1 MGFSLIAYLLLA
13 LTGIWM
19 FYSRYS
25 EQPRPRWL
33 RPFHYIVGGSMV
45 ALVLLLL
52 VIGVVGTIG
61 YYGSLGHS
69 AHLPT
74 GLAVVCLTLLSAW
87 SATQI
92 SPKRPWARLLHLGT
106 NMYLFVGFVVVTLTG
121 WIVVQKYL
129 P

>member
-1 MGFSLIAYLLLA
+1 ML
-13 LTGIWM
+13 
-19 FYSRYS
+19 YSRLAG
-25 EQPRPRWL
+25 QRRPQWL

-45 ALVLLLL
+45 TLVLLLL
-52 VIGVVGTIG
+52 VIGVVGTLG
-61 YYGSLGHS
+61 HYGNLGHS

-74 GLAVVCLTLLSAW
+74 GIGVVCLTLLSAW

-92 SPKRPWARLLHLGT
+92 SPKRPWARWLHLGT
-106 NMYLFVGFVVVTLTG
+106 NMYLFAGFVGVTLTG